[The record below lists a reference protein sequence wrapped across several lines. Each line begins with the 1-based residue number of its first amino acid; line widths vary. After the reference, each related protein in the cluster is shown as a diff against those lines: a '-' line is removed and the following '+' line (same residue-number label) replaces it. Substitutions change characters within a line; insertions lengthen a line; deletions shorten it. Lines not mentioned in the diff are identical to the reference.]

1 MINNWSWLIFIY
13 IFIIVYLIVTFFQKN
28 WNDIKSY
35 IKELKIYDIILITF
49 ILVINF
55 IVLYIIKA

>member
-1 MINNWSWLIFIY
+1 MINNWSFLIFIY

-35 IKELKIYDIILITF
+35 IKELKIYDIILIVF
-49 ILVINF
+49 ILAINF
-55 IVLYIIKA
+55 TLIYIIKV